1 MAKPAKSP
9 SEPLA
14 KTHAPL
20 LARLCGSAEASA
32 AAFGGV
38 DRVLFASALERS
50 AAHRFPS
57 GASSEPVAEYLDS
70 LHLSDLA
77 LACACAEGREAAW
90 DHFVCAFRPDL
101 YAAARAICA
110 NDETAARELADSL
123 YAELFGVRGESAQRR
138 SLFDYYH
145 GRSKLS
151 TWLRSILAQRRV
163 DQVRAA
169 RRMEP
174 LDDNHGE
181 DSAEVA
187 AALLRNSANAGSA
200 DPDRPRYLA
209 LLQAALTAAL
219 AALPARDRLRLS
231 YYYLRDLTLAQIGK
245 LLGEHEA
252 TASRHLDR
260 TRRELRKHVE
270 RALREEKRLSEA
282 QIKLCYEYA
291 LEEWPFDLSRVL
303 NTAEADQ

>member
-1 MAKPAKSP
+1 
-9 SEPLA
+9 
-14 KTHAPL
+14 
-20 LARLCGSAEASA
+20 
-32 AAFGGV
+32 
-38 DRVLFASALERS
+38 
-50 AAHRFPS
+50 
-57 GASSEPVAEYLDS
+57 
-70 LHLSDLA
+70 
-77 LACACAEGREAAW
+77 
-90 DHFVCAFRPDL
+90 
-101 YAAARAICA
+101 
-110 NDETAARELADSL
+110 
-123 YAELFGVRGESAQRR
+123 VRGESAQRR